1 MKKMNIAIDGPAS
14 AGKSTIAKK
23 VAEKLGYIY
32 LDTGAMYR
40 TLTYAA
46 LSTGGDLQDEEALHK
61 LLQGIRITFSTAENE
76 MQRVFLNDED
86 VTESI
91 RSDEVTQN
99 VSLVSSFAK
108 VREEMV
114 ARQKSIAQSGG
125 VVMDGRDIGTVVLP
139 DAEVKIFMTATAEE
153 RALRRYKE
161 NVAKGMTTS
170 LEELTED
177 MKRRD
182 HLDSTRTISPLKK
195 ADDAIVLD
203 STHLEIDEVVKR
215 ILGIIEANLK
225 PFIRAEI
232 FHEMIFDH

>member
-14 AGKSTIAKK
+14 AGKSTIARK
-23 VAEKLGYIY
+23 VAEQLGYIY

-46 LSTGGDLQDEEALHK
+46 LSNEVDLQDEEALHT
-61 LLQGIRITFSTAENE
+61 LLKGIRITFSTAENE

-86 VTESI
+86 VTDSI
-91 RSDEVTQN
+91 RSEEVTQN

-114 ARQKSIAQSGG
+114 ARQKSIARSGG

-161 NVAKGMTTS
+161 NIAKGMTTS

-182 HLDSTRTISPLKK
+182 HLDSTRSVSPLKK
-195 ADDAIVLD
+195 AEDAIVLD
-203 STHLEIDEVVKR
+203 STHLEIDEVVKQ
-215 ILGIIEANLK
+215 ILGIIEVSLNPLQTL
-225 PFIRAEI
+225 
-232 FHEMIFDH
+232 D

>member
-40 TLTYAA
+40 TLTFAA
-46 LSTGGDLQDEEALHK
+46 LSNGVDLQDEEALHK
-61 LLQGIRITFSTAENE
+61 LLQGIRITFSTAADEK
-76 MQRVFLNDED
+76 QRVFLNDED
-86 VTESI
+86 VTDAI
-91 RSDEVTQN
+91 RSEEVTQN

-114 ARQKSIAQSGG
+114 SRQKSIARSGG

-153 RALRRYKE
+153 RALRRYRE
-161 NVAKGMTTS
+161 NLAKGMTAS

-182 HLDSTRTISPLKK
+182 HLDSTRAVSPLKK

-203 STHLEIDEVVKR
+203 STHLEIDEVVQR
-215 ILGIIEANLK
+215 ILGIIEASLK
-225 PFIRAEI
+225 PLQTL
-232 FHEMIFDH
+232 D

>member
-46 LSTGGDLQDEEALHK
+46 LSNGSDLHDEEALHK

-76 MQRVFLNDED
+76 MQRVFLNEED

-91 RSDEVTQN
+91 RSEQVTQN
-99 VSLVSSFAK
+99 VSLVASFAK

-114 ARQKSIAQSGG
+114 ARQKSIARSGG

-161 NVAKGMTTS
+161 NMAKGMTTS

-225 PFIRAEI
+225 PLQTL
-232 FHEMIFDH
+232 D

>member
-23 VAEKLGYIY
+23 VAEQLGYIY

-46 LSTGGDLQDEEALHK
+46 LSNEVDLQDEEALHK
-61 LLQGIRITFSTAENE
+61 LLKGIRITFSTAENE

-86 VTESI
+86 VTDSI
-91 RSDEVTQN
+91 RSEEVTQN

-114 ARQKSIAQSGG
+114 ARQKSIARSGG

-161 NVAKGMTTS
+161 NIAKGMTTS

-182 HLDSTRTISPLKK
+182 HLDSTRSVSPLKK
-195 ADDAIVLD
+195 AEDAIVLD
-203 STHLEIDEVVKR
+203 STQLEIDEVVKQ
-215 ILGIIEANLK
+215 ILGIIEVSLNPLQTL
-225 PFIRAEI
+225 
-232 FHEMIFDH
+232 D

>member
-23 VAEKLGYIY
+23 VAEQLGYIY

-46 LSTGGDLQDEEALHK
+46 LSNEVDLQDEEALHT
-61 LLQGIRITFSTAENE
+61 LLKGIRITFLTAENE

-86 VTESI
+86 VTDSI
-91 RSDEVTQN
+91 RSEEVTQN

-114 ARQKSIAQSGG
+114 ARQKSIARSGG

-153 RALRRYKE
+153 RALRRYNE
-161 NVAKGMTTS
+161 NIAKGMTTS
-170 LEELTED
+170 LEELAED

-182 HLDSTRTISPLKK
+182 HLDSTRSVSPLKK
-195 ADDAIVLD
+195 AEDAIVLD
-203 STHLEIDEVVKR
+203 STHLEIDEVVKQ
-215 ILGIIEANLK
+215 ILGIIEVRLNPLQTL
-225 PFIRAEI
+225 
-232 FHEMIFDH
+232 D

>member
-1 MKKMNIAIDGPAS
+1 VKKMNIAIDGPAS

-23 VAEKLGYIY
+23 VAEQLGYIY

-46 LSTGGDLQDEEALHK
+46 LSNEVDLQDEEALHT
-61 LLQGIRITFSTAENE
+61 LLKGIRITFSTAENE

-86 VTESI
+86 VTDSI
-91 RSDEVTQN
+91 RSEEVTQN

-114 ARQKSIAQSGG
+114 ARQKSIARSGG

-161 NVAKGMTTS
+161 NIAKGMTTS

-182 HLDSTRTISPLKK
+182 HLDSTRSVSPLKK
-195 ADDAIVLD
+195 AEDAIVLD
-203 STHLEIDEVVKR
+203 STHLEIDEVVKQ
-215 ILGIIEANLK
+215 ILGIIEVSLNPLQTL
-225 PFIRAEI
+225 
-232 FHEMIFDH
+232 D

>member
-1 MKKMNIAIDGPAS
+1 MVKKMNIAIDGPAS

-225 PFIRAEI
+225 PLQTL
-232 FHEMIFDH
+232 D

>member
-1 MKKMNIAIDGPAS
+1 M
-14 AGKSTIAKK
+14 
-23 VAEKLGYIY
+23 
-32 LDTGAMYR
+32 
-40 TLTYAA
+40 
-46 LSTGGDLQDEEALHK
+46 
-61 LLQGIRITFSTAENE
+61 TAENE

-86 VTESI
+86 VTDSI
-91 RSDEVTQN
+91 RSEEVTQN

-114 ARQKSIAQSGG
+114 ARQKSIARSGG

-161 NVAKGMTTS
+161 NIAKGMTTS

-182 HLDSTRTISPLKK
+182 HLDSTRSVSPLKK
-195 ADDAIVLD
+195 AEDAIVLD
-203 STHLEIDEVVKR
+203 STHLEIDEVVKQ
-215 ILGIIEANLK
+215 ILGIIEVSLNPLQTL
-225 PFIRAEI
+225 
-232 FHEMIFDH
+232 D

>member
-14 AGKSTIAKK
+14 AGKSIIAKK
-23 VAEKLGYIY
+23 VAEQLGYIY

-46 LSTGGDLQDEEALHK
+46 LSNEVDLQDEEALHT
-61 LLQGIRITFSTAENE
+61 LLKGIRITFLTAENE

-86 VTESI
+86 VTDSI
-91 RSDEVTQN
+91 RSEEVTQN

-114 ARQKSIAQSGG
+114 ARQKSIARSGG

-161 NVAKGMTTS
+161 NIAKGMTTS

-182 HLDSTRTISPLKK
+182 HLDSTRSVSPLKK
-195 ADDAIVLD
+195 AEDAIVLD
-203 STHLEIDEVVKR
+203 STHLEIDEVVKQ
-215 ILGIIEANLK
+215 ILGIIEVSLNPLQTL
-225 PFIRAEI
+225 
-232 FHEMIFDH
+232 D

>member
-23 VAEKLGYIY
+23 VAEQLGYIY

-46 LSTGGDLQDEEALHK
+46 LSNEVDLQDEEALHT
-61 LLQGIRITFSTAENE
+61 LLKGIRITFSTAENE

-86 VTESI
+86 VTDSI
-91 RSDEVTQN
+91 RSEEVTQN

-114 ARQKSIAQSGG
+114 ARQKSIARSGG

-161 NVAKGMTTS
+161 NIAKGMTTS

-182 HLDSTRTISPLKK
+182 HLDSTRSVSPLKK
-195 ADDAIVLD
+195 AEDAIVLD
-203 STHLEIDEVVKR
+203 STQLEIDEVVKQ
-215 ILGIIEANLK
+215 ILGIIEVSLNPLQTL
-225 PFIRAEI
+225 
-232 FHEMIFDH
+232 D

>member
-46 LSTGGDLQDEEALHK
+46 LSTGGDLQDEEALHT
-61 LLQGIRITFSTAENE
+61 LLKGIRITFSTAENE

-86 VTESI
+86 VTDSI
-91 RSDEVTQN
+91 RSEEVTQN

-114 ARQKSIAQSGG
+114 ARQKSIARSGG

-161 NVAKGMTTS
+161 NIAKGMTTS

-182 HLDSTRTISPLKK
+182 HLDSTRSVSPLKK
-195 ADDAIVLD
+195 AEDAIVLD
-203 STHLEIDEVVKR
+203 STHLEIDEVVKQ
-215 ILGIIEANLK
+215 ILGIIEVSLNPLQTL
-225 PFIRAEI
+225 
-232 FHEMIFDH
+232 D

>member
-46 LSTGGDLQDEEALHK
+46 LSNGSNLHDEEALHK

-76 MQRVFLNDED
+76 MQRVFLNEED

-91 RSDEVTQN
+91 RSEQVTQN

-114 ARQKSIAQSGG
+114 ARQKSIARSGG

-161 NVAKGMTTS
+161 NMAKGMTTS

-225 PFIRAEI
+225 PLQTL
-232 FHEMIFDH
+232 D

>member
-23 VAEKLGYIY
+23 VAEQLGYIY

-46 LSTGGDLQDEEALHK
+46 LSNEVDLQDEEALHT
-61 LLQGIRITFSTAENE
+61 LLKGIRITFSTAENE

-86 VTESI
+86 VTDSI
-91 RSDEVTQN
+91 RSEEVTQN

-114 ARQKSIAQSGG
+114 ARQKSIARSGG

-139 DAEVKIFMTATAEE
+139 DAEVKLFMTATAEE

-161 NVAKGMTTS
+161 NIAKGMTTS

-182 HLDSTRTISPLKK
+182 HLDSTRSVSPLKK
-195 ADDAIVLD
+195 AEDAIVLD
-203 STHLEIDEVVKR
+203 STHLEIDEVVKQ
-215 ILGIIEANLK
+215 ILGIIEVSLNPLQTL
-225 PFIRAEI
+225 
-232 FHEMIFDH
+232 D

>member
-1 MKKMNIAIDGPAS
+1 MNIAIDGPAS

-46 LSTGGDLQDEEALHK
+46 LSNGSDLHDEEALHR

-76 MQRVFLNDED
+76 MQRVFLNEED

-91 RSDEVTQN
+91 RSEQVTQN

-114 ARQKSIAQSGG
+114 ARQKSIARSGG

-161 NVAKGMTTS
+161 NMAKGMTTS

-225 PFIRAEI
+225 PLQTL
-232 FHEMIFDH
+232 D

>member
-23 VAEKLGYIY
+23 VAEQLGYIY

-46 LSTGGDLQDEEALHK
+46 LSNEVDLQDEEALHT
-61 LLQGIRITFSTAENE
+61 LLKGIRITFSTAENE

-86 VTESI
+86 VTDSI
-91 RSDEVTQN
+91 RSEEVTQN

-114 ARQKSIAQSGG
+114 ARQKSIARSGG

-161 NVAKGMTTS
+161 NIAKGMTTS

-182 HLDSTRTISPLKK
+182 HLDSTRSVSPLKK
-195 ADDAIVLD
+195 AEDAIVLD
-203 STHLEIDEVVKR
+203 STHLEIDEVVKQ
-215 ILGIIEANLK
+215 ILGIIEVSLNPLQTL
-225 PFIRAEI
+225 
-232 FHEMIFDH
+232 DY

>member
-46 LSTGGDLQDEEALHK
+46 LSNGSDLHDEEALHT
-61 LLQGIRITFSTAENE
+61 LLKGIRITFSTAENE
-76 MQRVFLNDED
+76 MQRVFLNEED

-91 RSDEVTQN
+91 RSEEVTQN

-114 ARQKSIAQSGG
+114 ARQKSIARSGG

-161 NVAKGMTTS
+161 NIAKGMTTS

-225 PFIRAEI
+225 PLQTL
-232 FHEMIFDH
+232 D

>member
-46 LSTGGDLQDEEALHK
+46 LSNGSDLHDEEALHR

-76 MQRVFLNDED
+76 MQRVFLNEED

-91 RSDEVTQN
+91 RSEQVTQN

-114 ARQKSIAQSGG
+114 ARQKSIARSGG

-161 NVAKGMTTS
+161 NMAKGMTTS

-203 STHLEIDEVVKR
+203 STHLEIDEVVRR

-225 PFIRAEI
+225 PLQTL
-232 FHEMIFDH
+232 D

>member
-23 VAEKLGYIY
+23 VAEQLGCIY

-46 LSTGGDLQDEEALHK
+46 LSNEVDLQDEEALHT
-61 LLQGIRITFSTAENE
+61 LLKGIRITFSTAENE

-86 VTESI
+86 VTDSI
-91 RSDEVTQN
+91 RSEEVTQN

-114 ARQKSIAQSGG
+114 ARQKSIARSGG

-139 DAEVKIFMTATAEE
+139 DAEVKIFMTATAEK

-161 NVAKGMTTS
+161 NIAKGMTTS

-182 HLDSTRTISPLKK
+182 HLDSTRSVSPLKK
-195 ADDAIVLD
+195 AEDAIVLD
-203 STHLEIDEVVKR
+203 STHLEIDEVVKQ
-215 ILGIIEANLK
+215 ILGIIEVSLNPLQTL
-225 PFIRAEI
+225 
-232 FHEMIFDH
+232 D

>member
-23 VAEKLGYIY
+23 VAEQLGYIY

-46 LSTGGDLQDEEALHK
+46 LSNEVDLQDEEALHT
-61 LLQGIRITFSTAENE
+61 LLKGIRITFLTAENE

-86 VTESI
+86 VTDSI
-91 RSDEVTQN
+91 RSEEVTQN

-114 ARQKSIAQSGG
+114 ARQKSIARSGG

-161 NVAKGMTTS
+161 NIAKGMTTS

-182 HLDSTRTISPLKK
+182 HLDSTRSVSPLRK
-195 ADDAIVLD
+195 AEDAIGLD
-203 STHLEIDEVVKR
+203 STHLEIDEVVKQ
-215 ILGIIEANLK
+215 ILGIIEVSLNPLQTL
-225 PFIRAEI
+225 
-232 FHEMIFDH
+232 D

>member
-23 VAEKLGYIY
+23 VAEQLGYIY

-46 LSTGGDLQDEEALHK
+46 LSNEVDLQDEEALHT
-61 LLQGIRITFSTAENE
+61 LLKGIRITFSTAENE

-86 VTESI
+86 VTDSI
-91 RSDEVTQN
+91 RSEEVTQN

-114 ARQKSIAQSGG
+114 ARQKSIARSGG

-161 NVAKGMTTS
+161 NIAKGMITS

-182 HLDSTRTISPLKK
+182 HLDSTRSVSPLKK
-195 ADDAIVLD
+195 AEDAIVLD
-203 STHLEIDEVVKR
+203 STHLEIDEVVKQ
-215 ILGIIEANLK
+215 ILGIIEVSLNPLQTL
-225 PFIRAEI
+225 
-232 FHEMIFDH
+232 D

>member
-46 LSTGGDLQDEEALHK
+46 LSNGGDLHDEEALHK

-76 MQRVFLNDED
+76 KQRVFLNDED
-86 VTESI
+86 VTDAI
-91 RSDEVTQN
+91 RSEDVTQN

-114 ARQKSIAQSGG
+114 TRQKSIARSGG

-161 NVAKGMTTS
+161 NLAKGMTTS

-177 MKRRD
+177 MRRRD
-182 HLDSTRTISPLKK
+182 HLDSTRAISPLKK

-203 STHLEIDEVVKR
+203 STHLEIEEVVER
-215 ILGIIEANLK
+215 ILGIIQASLNPLQTL
-225 PFIRAEI
+225 
-232 FHEMIFDH
+232 D

>member
-46 LSTGGDLQDEEALHK
+46 LSNGVDLQDGEALHK
-61 LLQGIRITFSTAENE
+61 LLQGIRITFSTAAEE
-76 MQRVFLNDED
+76 QQHVFLNDED
-86 VTESI
+86 VTEAI
-91 RSDEVTQN
+91 RSEEVTQN
-99 VSLVSSFAK
+99 VSLVSSFAE

-114 ARQKSIAQSGG
+114 SRQKSIARSSG

-161 NVAKGMTTS
+161 NLAKGMTAS

-182 HLDSTRTISPLKK
+182 HLDSTRAVSPLKK

-203 STHLEIDEVVKR
+203 STHLEIDEVVQR
-215 ILGIIEANLK
+215 ILGIIEASLK
-225 PFIRAEI
+225 PLQTL
-232 FHEMIFDH
+232 D

>member
-23 VAEKLGYIY
+23 VAEQLGYIY

-46 LSTGGDLQDEEALHK
+46 LSNEVDLQDEEALHT
-61 LLQGIRITFSTAENE
+61 LLKGIRITFLTAENE

-86 VTESI
+86 VTDSI
-91 RSDEVTQN
+91 RSEEVTQN

-114 ARQKSIAQSGG
+114 ARQKSIARSGG

-161 NVAKGMTTS
+161 NIAKGMTTS

-182 HLDSTRTISPLKK
+182 HLDSTRSVSPLKK
-195 ADDAIVLD
+195 AEDAIVLD
-203 STHLEIDEVVKR
+203 STHLEIDEVVKQ
-215 ILGIIEANLK
+215 ILSIIEVSLNPLQTL
-225 PFIRAEI
+225 
-232 FHEMIFDH
+232 D

>member
-225 PFIRAEI
+225 PLQTL
-232 FHEMIFDH
+232 D

>member
-46 LSTGGDLQDEEALHK
+46 LSNEVDLQDEEALHK

-182 HLDSTRTISPLKK
+182 HLDSTRSVSPLKK
-195 ADDAIVLD
+195 AEDAIVLD
-203 STHLEIDEVVKR
+203 STHLEIDEVVKQ
-215 ILGIIEANLK
+215 ILGIIEVSLNPLQTL
-225 PFIRAEI
+225 
-232 FHEMIFDH
+232 D

>member
-46 LSTGGDLQDEEALHK
+46 LSNGSDLHDEEALHK

-76 MQRVFLNDED
+76 MQRVFLNEED

-91 RSDEVTQN
+91 RSEEVTQN

-114 ARQKSIAQSGG
+114 ARQKSIARSGG

-161 NVAKGMTTS
+161 NMAKGMTTS

-225 PFIRAEI
+225 PLQTL
-232 FHEMIFDH
+232 D

>member
-1 MKKMNIAIDGPAS
+1 MVKKMNIAIDGPAS

-46 LSTGGDLQDEEALHK
+46 LSNGSDLHDEEALHK

-76 MQRVFLNDED
+76 MQRVFLNEED

-91 RSDEVTQN
+91 RSEEVTQN

-114 ARQKSIAQSGG
+114 SRQKSIARSGG

-161 NVAKGMTTS
+161 NMAKGMTTS

-203 STHLEIDEVVKR
+203 STHLEIDEVVNR

-225 PFIRAEI
+225 PLQTL
-232 FHEMIFDH
+232 D

>member
-1 MKKMNIAIDGPAS
+1 MVKKMNIAIDGPAS

-46 LSTGGDLQDEEALHK
+46 LSTGGDLHDEEALNK
-61 LLQGIRITFSTAENE
+61 LLQGIRISFSTAGNE
-76 MQRVFLNDED
+76 MQHVFLNDED
-86 VTESI
+86 VTELI

-99 VSLVSSFAK
+99 VSLVASFAK

-161 NVAKGMTTS
+161 NTAKGMSAS

-182 HLDSTRTISPLKK
+182 HLDSTRKISPLKK
-195 ADDAIVLD
+195 ADDAIILD
-203 STHLEIDEVVKR
+203 STHLDIDEVVKR
-215 ILGIIEANLK
+215 ILSIIEATIK
-225 PFIRAEI
+225 PLQTL
-232 FHEMIFDH
+232 D

>member
-23 VAEKLGYIY
+23 VAEQLGYIY

-46 LSTGGDLQDEEALHK
+46 LSNEVDLQDEEALHT
-61 LLQGIRITFSTAENE
+61 LLKGIRITFLTAENE

-86 VTESI
+86 VTDSI
-91 RSDEVTQN
+91 RSEEVTQN

-114 ARQKSIAQSGG
+114 ARQKSIARSGG

-139 DAEVKIFMTATAEE
+139 DAEVKIFMTATAEK

-161 NVAKGMTTS
+161 NIAKGMTTS

-182 HLDSTRTISPLKK
+182 HLDSTRSVSPLKK
-195 ADDAIVLD
+195 AEDAIVLD
-203 STHLEIDEVVKR
+203 STHLEIDEVVKQ
-215 ILGIIEANLK
+215 ILSIIEVSLNPLQTL
-225 PFIRAEI
+225 
-232 FHEMIFDH
+232 D

>member
-23 VAEKLGYIY
+23 VAEQLGCIY

-46 LSTGGDLQDEEALHK
+46 LSNEVDLQDEEALHK

-182 HLDSTRTISPLKK
+182 HLDSTRSVSPLKK
-195 ADDAIVLD
+195 AEDAIVLD
-203 STHLEIDEVVKR
+203 STHLEIDEVVKQ
-215 ILGIIEANLK
+215 ILGIIEVSLNPLQTL
-225 PFIRAEI
+225 
-232 FHEMIFDH
+232 D

>member
-23 VAEKLGYIY
+23 VAEQLGYIY

-46 LSTGGDLQDEEALHK
+46 LSNEVDLQDEEALHT
-61 LLQGIRITFSTAENE
+61 LLKGIRITFSTAENE

-86 VTESI
+86 VTDSI
-91 RSDEVTQN
+91 RSEEVTQT

-114 ARQKSIAQSGG
+114 ARQKSIARSGG

-161 NVAKGMTTS
+161 NIAKGMTTS

-182 HLDSTRTISPLKK
+182 HLDSTRSVSPLKK
-195 ADDAIVLD
+195 AEDAIVLD
-203 STHLEIDEVVKR
+203 STHLEIDEVVKQ
-215 ILGIIEANLK
+215 ILGIIEVSLNPLQTL
-225 PFIRAEI
+225 
-232 FHEMIFDH
+232 D

>member
-23 VAEKLGYIY
+23 VAEQLGYIY

-40 TLTYAA
+40 MLTYAA
-46 LSTGGDLQDEEALHK
+46 LSNEVDLQDEEALHT
-61 LLQGIRITFSTAENE
+61 LLKGIRITFSTAENE

-86 VTESI
+86 VTDSI
-91 RSDEVTQN
+91 RSEEVTQN

-114 ARQKSIAQSGG
+114 ARQKSIARSGG

-139 DAEVKIFMTATAEE
+139 DAEVKSFMTATAEE

-161 NVAKGMTTS
+161 NIAKGMTTS

-182 HLDSTRTISPLKK
+182 HLDSTRSVSPLKK
-195 ADDAIVLD
+195 AEDAIVLD
-203 STHLEIDEVVKR
+203 STHLEIDEVVKQ
-215 ILGIIEANLK
+215 ILGIIEVSLNPLQTL
-225 PFIRAEI
+225 
-232 FHEMIFDH
+232 D

>member
-1 MKKMNIAIDGPAS
+1 MNIAIDGPAS

-23 VAEKLGYIY
+23 VAEQLGYIY

-46 LSTGGDLQDEEALHK
+46 LSNEVDLQDEEALHT
-61 LLQGIRITFSTAENE
+61 LLKGIRITFSTAENE

-86 VTESI
+86 VTDSI
-91 RSDEVTQN
+91 RSEEVTQN

-114 ARQKSIAQSGG
+114 ARQKSIARSGG

-161 NVAKGMTTS
+161 NIAKGMTTS

-182 HLDSTRTISPLKK
+182 HLDSTRSVSPLKK
-195 ADDAIVLD
+195 AEDAIVLD
-203 STHLEIDEVVKR
+203 STHLEIDEVVKQ
-215 ILGIIEANLK
+215 ILGIIEVSLNPLQTL
-225 PFIRAEI
+225 
-232 FHEMIFDH
+232 D

>member
-23 VAEKLGYIY
+23 VAEQLGCIY

-46 LSTGGDLQDEEALHK
+46 LSNEVDLQDEEALHT
-61 LLQGIRITFSTAENE
+61 LLKGIRITFSTAENE

-86 VTESI
+86 VTDSI
-91 RSDEVTQN
+91 RSEEVTQN

-114 ARQKSIAQSGG
+114 ARQKSIARSGG

-161 NVAKGMTTS
+161 NIAKGMTTS

-182 HLDSTRTISPLKK
+182 HLDSTRSVSPLKK
-195 ADDAIVLD
+195 AEDAIVLD
-203 STHLEIDEVVKR
+203 STHLEIDEVVKQ
-215 ILGIIEANLK
+215 ILGIIEVRLNPLQTL
-225 PFIRAEI
+225 
-232 FHEMIFDH
+232 D

>member
-23 VAEKLGYIY
+23 VAEQLGYIY

-46 LSTGGDLQDEEALHK
+46 LSNEVDLQDEEALHT
-61 LLQGIRITFSTAENE
+61 LLKGIRITFSTAENE

-86 VTESI
+86 VTDSI
-91 RSDEVTQN
+91 RSEEVTQN

-114 ARQKSIAQSGG
+114 ARQKSIARSGG
-125 VVMDGRDIGTVVLP
+125 GIGTVVLP

-161 NVAKGMTTS
+161 NIAKGMTTS

-182 HLDSTRTISPLKK
+182 HLDSTRSVSPLKK
-195 ADDAIVLD
+195 AEDAIVLD
-203 STHLEIDEVVKR
+203 STHLEIDEVVKQ
-215 ILGIIEANLK
+215 ILGIIEVSLNPLQTL
-225 PFIRAEI
+225 
-232 FHEMIFDH
+232 D

>member
-46 LSTGGDLQDEEALHK
+46 LSNGSDLHDEDALHT
-61 LLQGIRITFSTAENE
+61 LLQGIRITFSTAENQ
-76 MQRVFLNDED
+76 MQRVFLNEVD

-91 RSDEVTQN
+91 RSEEVTQN

-114 ARQKSIAQSGG
+114 ARQKSIARSGG

-161 NVAKGMTTS
+161 NMAKGMTTS

-182 HLDSTRTISPLKK
+182 YLDSTRTISPLKK

-225 PFIRAEI
+225 PLQTL
-232 FHEMIFDH
+232 D

>member
-23 VAEKLGYIY
+23 VAEQLGYIY

-46 LSTGGDLQDEEALHK
+46 LSNEVDLQDEEALHT
-61 LLQGIRITFSTAENE
+61 LLKGIRITFSTAENE

-86 VTESI
+86 VTDSI
-91 RSDEVTQN
+91 RSEEVTQN

-114 ARQKSIAQSGG
+114 ARQKSIARSGG

-161 NVAKGMTTS
+161 NIAKGMTTT

-182 HLDSTRTISPLKK
+182 HLDSTRSVSPLKK
-195 ADDAIVLD
+195 AEDAIVLD
-203 STHLEIDEVVKR
+203 STHLEIDEVVKQ
-215 ILGIIEANLK
+215 ILGIIEVRLNPLQTL
-225 PFIRAEI
+225 
-232 FHEMIFDH
+232 D